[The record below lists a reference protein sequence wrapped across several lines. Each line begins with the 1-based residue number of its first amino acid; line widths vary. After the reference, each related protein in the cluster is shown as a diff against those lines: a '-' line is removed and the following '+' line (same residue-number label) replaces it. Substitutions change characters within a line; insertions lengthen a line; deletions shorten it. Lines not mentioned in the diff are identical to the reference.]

1 MTVVD
6 GLTPDAV
13 PTPSPGVQT
22 VAIGDE
28 TVLVDEHT
36 GHAEVVNHTASIVW
50 QCLDGRSSL
59 GEIATDLA
67 DVFGV
72 DQKVVLADVLSL
84 VTSLAMLHYL
94 VDDTSEPEGA
104 TEVPVRTPD
113 FLGVPPNA

>member
-13 PTPSPGVQT
+13 PIPSPVVQMVT
-22 VAIGDE
+22 IGHE
-28 TVLVDEHT
+28 SVLVDEGT

-50 QCLDGRSSL
+50 QCLDGQSSL

-72 DQKVVLADVLSL
+72 DREVVLADVLSL
-84 VTSLAMLHYL
+84 VTSLATLRYL
-94 VDDTSEPEGA
+94 VDDTLDPEGGG
-104 TEVPVRTPD
+104 TETTPD
-113 FLGVPPNA
+113 FLGVPPDA